1 VWDVDGTG
9 LRAIEDRSVAEAL
22 RAKVGRFNLATGAAA
37 AALVAAYGLAAAFL
51 A

>member
-9 LRAIEDRSVAEAL
+9 LRAIEDRGVAEAL
-22 RAKVGRFNLATGAAA
+22 RAKVSRFNLKTSAAA
-37 AALVAAYGLAAAFL
+37 AALVAAYGLFAAFS

>member
-1 VWDVDGTG
+1 MWDVDGTG
-9 LRAIEDRSVAEAL
+9 LRAIEDRGVAAAL

-37 AALVAAYGLAAAFL
+37 TALAAAYGLAAAFI